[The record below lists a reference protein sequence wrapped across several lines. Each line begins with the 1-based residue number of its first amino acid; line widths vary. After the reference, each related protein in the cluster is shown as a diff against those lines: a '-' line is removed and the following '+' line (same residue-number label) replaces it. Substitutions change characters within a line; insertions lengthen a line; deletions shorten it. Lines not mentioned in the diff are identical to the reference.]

1 MAEMEDKLN
10 SILGN
15 PQMMQQIMS
24 MAQML
29 QQPEQSPPPPH
40 FESQPTSA
48 PQPPPSAPPPPA
60 PQAGGF
66 PGLDFAAMEKI
77 MQFTRQSGIDKDQ
90 QALLRALAPFLSRER
105 ISKLEKAMRAAKIST
120 LAASALGSERLQ
132 FLFNR

>member
-29 QQPEQSPPPPH
+29 QQSEQAPPPN
-40 FESQPTSA
+40 FENA
-48 PQPPPSAPPPPA
+48 PPQSAPPPPQTAPPPQA

-77 MQFTRQSGIDKDQ
+77 MQFARQSGIDKDQ
-90 QALLRALAPFLSRER
+90 QALLRALAPFLSRDR

-132 FLFNR
+132 ILFNR